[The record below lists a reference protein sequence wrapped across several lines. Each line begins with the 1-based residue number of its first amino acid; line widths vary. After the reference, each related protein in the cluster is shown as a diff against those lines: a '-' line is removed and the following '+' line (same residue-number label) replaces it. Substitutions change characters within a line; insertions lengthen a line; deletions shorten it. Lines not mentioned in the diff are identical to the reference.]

1 MPDVKADSLERRKPR
16 AVAATSPQ
24 FSNSTYAFPRHVR
37 APVFNASDSR
47 TRKTRSRGP
56 LKADPDVG
64 RELLEILRKG
74 DSLSGDFPVMSPPSR
89 STNPIVNDNNFRRS
103 SAFSSQMPAL
113 DFPRLETCKA
123 PNCSAVGEN
132 RHTENIIS
140 CCPTSLCIDCTDSA
154 AGKILAAAAVSRC
167 WGAAGTIS
175 RRSGQI

>member
-16 AVAATSPQ
+16 VVTATSPQ

-37 APVFNASDSR
+37 APVFNASDAR
-47 TRKTRSRGP
+47 TRKTRSCGP

-74 DSLSGDFPVMSPPSR
+74 DSLSGDFPVMSPPNR

-113 DFPRLETCKA
+113 DYPRLETCKVSVAVA
-123 PNCSAVGEN
+123 PKARIEGFFSPLKAAENHCSLLT
-132 RHTENIIS
+132 R
-140 CCPTSLCIDCTDSA
+140 
-154 AGKILAAAAVSRC
+154 LA
-167 WGAAGTIS
+167 
-175 RRSGQI
+175 